1 MCGIVGKIN
10 FNNKE
15 IKKEE
20 MINMLQVLRHRG
32 PDGSNIYINRNIGLG
47 HVLLK
52 IQDLSD
58 DSLQPFEYKNYII
71 LSENELFK
79 TVQSK
84 KKYKTSFKY
93 SAKIKNLSNI
103 EIGDYVVHDAKAIA

>member
-58 DSLQPFEYKNYII
+58 NSLQPFEYKNYTFFIFFFFYII
-71 LSENELFK
+71 IYYFFRFY
-79 TVQSK
+79 T
-84 KKYKTSFKY
+84 
-93 SAKIKNLSNI
+93 
-103 EIGDYVVHDAKAIA
+103 